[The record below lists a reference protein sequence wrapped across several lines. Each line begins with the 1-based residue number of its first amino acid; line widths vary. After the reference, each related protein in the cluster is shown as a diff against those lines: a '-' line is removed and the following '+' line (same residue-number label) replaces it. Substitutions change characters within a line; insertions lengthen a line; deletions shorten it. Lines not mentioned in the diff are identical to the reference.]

1 MKFKQLARIDQSAG
15 LAEHKLTLGNIILK
29 TVESL
34 DDDFIEKFH
43 QTIGKNVKKLRE
55 RKGYSQLVLSQTLG
69 YKSVGLISQAE
80 IYHKGQHFNLEHL
93 LKIAHVLECHI
104 EDFFQESVGE

>member
-1 MKFKQLARIDQSAG
+1 
-15 LAEHKLTLGNIILK
+15 LK

-34 DDDFIEKFH
+34 HYDSIEKLH
-43 QTIGKNVKKLRE
+43 HTIGKNVKKMRE
-55 RKGYSQLVLSQTLG
+55 RKGYSQLALSQALG

-80 IYHKGQHFNLEHL
+80 IYHKQQHFNIEHL
-93 LKIAHVLECHI
+93 VKIAYVLECKI

>member
-1 MKFKQLARIDQSAG
+1 MTK
-15 LAEHKLTLGNIILK
+15 IL
-29 TVESL
+29 
-34 DDDFIEKFH
+34 DHYCIEKFH
-43 QTIGKNVKKLRE
+43 YKIGKNVKRLRE
-55 RKGYSQLVLSQTLG
+55 QKGYSQLALSQALG

-93 LKIAHVLECHI
+93 LKIAHVLECSI